1 MMTQKPNKV
10 LHIAVGT
17 KVEATFESP
26 EFGVSEQLSGKVIEV
41 GGPLGQPNKT
51 LATVL
56 WNNGVSTTV
65 NAMFFMKTMNIVGVT
80 A

>member
-1 MMTQKPNKV
+1 MTQKPNQN
-10 LHIAVGT
+10 LNIAVGI

-26 EFGVSEQLSGKVIEV
+26 VDGVSKQLSGKVTEV
-41 GGPLGQPNKT
+41 GGPLGQPNNL

-56 WNNGVSTTV
+56 WANGVSTTV